1 MAIAKVINVTN
12 SVFLKG
18 SPASSGQMIDYG
30 DVIETY
36 DISKGL
42 EESFKSKSIEDDG
55 YLNIIFLDKGESM
68 SIKPHSKVIF
78 KPGGAW
84 AGANTVLLDS
94 KSEYVTL
101 DKSKS
106 KKIKAVG
113 IVTKVKMANVN
124 GLEVRPG
131 EKLYYGDVIKT
142 GVDGFLIFVWLNDK
156 TMLRIRES
164 QTFTLIDH
172 TTRTAKSSHKAFL
185 AGPNEHPQGFLIQP
199 PLSVAS
205 IKG

>member
-1 MAIAKVINVTN
+1 MAIAKVIKVTN
-12 SVFLKG
+12 SCFIEG
-18 SPASSGQMIDYG
+18 SPASSGQMINYG

-55 YLNIIFLDKGESM
+55 YLNITFLDKGESM
-68 SIKPHSKVIF
+68 SIKPHCKVIF
-78 KPGGAW
+78 ESGGAW

-94 KSEYVTL
+94 NSEYVTL
-101 DKSKS
+101 DKPKS

-142 GVDGFLIFVWLNDK
+142 GENGYFIFVWTQDK
-156 TMLRIRES
+156 QMQKIRKS

-172 TTRTAKSSHKAFL
+172 TVRSVKKAFL
-185 AGPNEHPQGFLIQP
+185 AGPNEHPQGFLIQVP
-199 PLSVAS
+199 IHVAS